1 MPNRI
6 TQMIVSRVSD
16 YARARRGQM
25 FLEYMAPRPADRI
38 LDLGSEDG
46 SYIASLLPH
55 NENVYIADISIE
67 MIELGRQR
75 YGFEPV
81 LVQEDGRLPF
91 PDGYF
96 DILHCN
102 SVIEHVTVDKVDV
115 ARYRADR
122 TFAEAARARQRAFAE
137 EISRVARAYWVQ
149 TPNRHFPV
157 ESHTWLPGVAWLP
170 RPVLLRFLSIC
181 GPYLPKNTTGD
192 WLLLSASEM
201 QSLFPDARIL
211 RERLFGLV
219 KSIIAIRGRER
230 ERASAQAG

>member
-115 ARYRADR
+115 ARYRGSDVR
-122 TFAEAARARQRAFAE
+122 
-137 EISRVARAYWVQ
+137 
-149 TPNRHFPV
+149 
-157 ESHTWLPGVAWLP
+157 
-170 RPVLLRFLSIC
+170 
-181 GPYLPKNTTGD
+181 
-192 WLLLSASEM
+192 
-201 QSLFPDARIL
+201 
-211 RERLFGLV
+211 
-219 KSIIAIRGRER
+219 RGRPR
-230 ERASAQAG
+230 SAEGLCGRDQSRRTSLLGPDTQSSFSG